1 MPGLTEV
8 ARRIYSVRRFFS
20 ILFFVLGGWM
30 LMGQML
36 AAFLDI
42 EPGPIDNFVMVAIF
56 AILVLPLLLIGFW
69 VSPGERRRELG
80 LTILISVGFAL
91 FTGLSFLLVLV
102 DPTMRAAMPPMPNFN
117 YAPVVGAANLLLLLG
132 AGLWLYRRKPK
143 A

>member
-8 ARRIYSVRRFFS
+8 APRICSVRRFFS

-102 DPTMRAAMPPMPNFN
+102 DPTMSAAMPPMPEIN
-117 YAPVVGAANLLLLLG
+117 YAPIVGAVNLLVLIG